1 MLRLFLR
8 LYLFLM
14 LPATAAFVLF
24 MYVTDQ
30 VMAQMHAE
38 QQRARAAGA
47 FERAER
53 IINDTRV
60 PDWQGRLKLIEET
73 FRVEHAIVPLSQAQD
88 DWFMSGVGEGAAR
101 GRADRASRPSRR
113 RAGVPAP
120 AEGLGPRA
128 AHRVGGCV
136 RIHDDVLRDHHRA
149 GVARDVR
156 HPLPLGEAD
165 VARRRGAEG
174 GHGARGR
181 GRLRTCARRCAEAR
195 WSSRSPR
202 PST

>member
-73 FRVEHAIVPLSQAQD
+73 FRIEHTIVPLSGTLD
-88 DWFMSGVGEGAAR
+88 DWFMSSSERERLAAGQIAFR
-101 GRADRASRPSRR
+101 DRPGGGQVYQIGRASCR
-113 RAGVPAP
+113 
-120 AEGLGPRA
+120 E
-128 AHRVGGCV
+128 RV
-136 RIHDDVLRDHHRA
+136 
-149 GVARDVR
+149 
-156 HPLPLGEAD
+156 
-165 VARRRGAEG
+165 
-174 GHGARGR
+174 
-181 GRLRTCARRCAEAR
+181 
-195 WSSRSPR
+195 
-202 PST
+202 